1 MVMLICK
8 KLLLTNSR
16 GTKLILM
23 SATLDQSKFQ
33 SYFASLRPEM
43 MVSPG
48 QMEAIKAPII
58 SLEARREGI
67 IQVSSFCNNVWFW
80 VVRSPIKYFL
90 KVYYWNKLEKLM
102 RQRYPGTTVDHGD
115 FDIGE
120 PSLSESSVAM
130 CRVLLEKL
138 DGLEDQEHEGGKKR
152 EAPGAVLIFL
162 PGLQEIKQVRDF
174 LLAKDPEERRTGPEW
189 RCMALHS
196 SVPWE
201 EHQTVF
207 EPLPLNQRKVILSTN
222 IAESSLT
229 IPDIRY
235 VIDFCLTK
243 NMVADPET
251 DYPRLVLQWA
261 SQSQMIQRKGRAGR
275 VGDKGGRVYRLVPED
290 FCRRLPQDHEPEMT
304 RVPLTKVVLDV
315 KLLAMGSPKDLLA
328 LAMDP
333 PDLRSIR
340 RTVLALKEMGA
351 LLTTARGVQCKE
363 DGDLTVLG
371 EVVARLPVDVKL
383 GKLVVFGHI
392 FGVLEEAII
401 IASGLNGKSIFTS
414 PFDRRV
420 QSYKNKLHW
429 ADRTHSDCF
438 AILAAY
444 QVWEMKKMK
453 GEFSGKD
460 GVRDREGVWCKQ
472 SFLQR
477 KQLMEMKTQVSCSSI
492 RSTSLFT

>member
-1 MVMLICK
+1 M
-8 KLLLTNSR
+8 
-16 GTKLILM
+16 
-23 SATLDQSKFQ
+23 
-33 SYFASLRPEM
+33 
-43 MVSPG
+43 
-48 QMEAIKAPII
+48 
-58 SLEARREGI
+58 
-67 IQVSSFCNNVWFW
+67 
-80 VVRSPIKYFL
+80 
-90 KVYYWNKLEKLM
+90 YYWNNMEKLM
-102 RQRYPGTTVDHGD
+102 RERYPGTILDHGD
-115 FDIGE
+115 FDLGE
-120 PSLSESSVAM
+120 PSLSESSVQM

-138 DGLEDQEHEGGKKR
+138 DDLEKDQR
-152 EAPGAVLIFL
+152 EKTKQKGVPEPPGAVLVFL
-162 PGLQEIKQVRDF
+162 PGLHEIKHVRDF
-174 LLAKDPEERRTGPEW
+174 LMARDSEETLRTGPEW

-201 EHQTVF
+201 ELQTVF
-207 EPLPLNQRKVILSTN
+207 EPLPLKQRKVILSTN

-261 SQSQMIQRKGRAGR
+261 SQSQMTQRKGRAGR
-275 VGDKGGRVYRLVPED
+275 VGKNGGRVYRLVPED

-315 KLLAMGSPKDLLA
+315 KMFSMGSPKELLA

-340 RTVLALKEMGA
+340 RTVLVLKEMGA
-351 LLTTARGVQCKE
+351 LLTTVGGLQCKE

-383 GKLVVFGHI
+383 GKLVVLGHI
-392 FGVLEEAII
+392 FGVLEEAVI

-414 PFDRRV
+414 PFDQRV

-444 QVWEMKKMK
+444 QVWERKKMK
-453 GEFSGKD
+453 GEFSGMD
-460 GVRDREGVWCKQ
+460 GVRDKEGIWCKQ

-477 KQLMEMKTQVSCSSI
+477 KQLLEMKTQVGELKNEVRLVDEYLMQVEEITRNLQLMGIEPLQTQEPISWESEKKFHILRLAMFGAFYPNYFVKVTFASFN
-492 RSTSLFT
+492 LFGNLI

>member
-1 MVMLICK
+1 M
-8 KLLLTNSR
+8 
-16 GTKLILM
+16 
-23 SATLDQSKFQ
+23 
-33 SYFASLRPEM
+33 
-43 MVSPG
+43 
-48 QMEAIKAPII
+48 
-58 SLEARREGI
+58 
-67 IQVSSFCNNVWFW
+67 
-80 VVRSPIKYFL
+80 
-90 KVYYWNKLEKLM
+90 EKLM
-102 RQRYPGTTVDHGD
+102 RQRYPGTTLDHGD
-115 FDIGE
+115 FDLGE
-120 PSLSESSVAM
+120 PSLSESSVQM

-138 DGLEDQEHEGGKKR
+138 DDLEKDEQERSKTKLP

-162 PGLQEIKQVRDF
+162 PGLHEIKQVRDF
-174 LLAKDPEERRTGPEW
+174 LMAKDPEDKRTGPEW

-207 EPLPLNQRKVILSTN
+207 EPLPLKQRKVILSTN

-275 VGDKGGRVYRLVPED
+275 VGTKGGRVYRLVPED

-315 KLLAMGSPKDLLA
+315 KMFSMGSPKELLA

-333 PDLRSIR
+333 PELRSIR

-351 LLTTARGVQCKE
+351 LLTTVGGLQCKE

-383 GKLVVFGHI
+383 GKLVVLGHI
-392 FGVLEEAII
+392 FGVLEESVI

-414 PFDRRV
+414 PFDQRV

-444 QVWEMKKMK
+444 QVWEKKKMK
-453 GEFSGKD
+453 GEFSARD
-460 GVRDREGVWCKQ
+460 GVRDREGIWCRQ

-477 KQLMEMKTQVSCSSI
+477 KQLLEMKTQVSQLKRNGTLDDGITCRLR
-492 RSTSLFT
+492 RSQGIYN

>member
-1 MVMLICK
+1 
-8 KLLLTNSR
+8 
-16 GTKLILM
+16 
-23 SATLDQSKFQ
+23 
-33 SYFASLRPEM
+33 
-43 MVSPG
+43 
-48 QMEAIKAPII
+48 
-58 SLEARREGI
+58 
-67 IQVSSFCNNVWFW
+67 
-80 VVRSPIKYFL
+80 
-90 KVYYWNKLEKLM
+90 M
-102 RQRYPGTTVDHGD
+102 RQRFPDATIDHRD
-115 FDIGE
+115 FDLGE
-120 PSLSESSVAM
+120 PSLSESSVQM

-138 DGLEDQEHEGGKKR
+138 DVLEEEEQKSRKTQEP
-152 EAPGAVLIFL
+152 PGAVLIFL
-162 PGLQEIKQVRDF
+162 PGLHEIKHVRDF
-174 LLAKDPEERRTGPEW
+174 LMEKNPDEKRIGPEW

-207 EPLPLNQRKVILSTN
+207 EPLPLRQRKVILSTN

-275 VGDKGGRVYRLVPED
+275 VGTKGGRVYRLIPED

-304 RVPLTKVVLDV
+304 RVPPTKVVLDV
-315 KLLAMGSPKDLLA
+315 KLFSMGSPKELLA

-333 PDLRSIR
+333 PELRSIR

-351 LLTTARGVQCKE
+351 LLTTVGGLQCKE

-371 EVVARLPVDVKL
+371 EVVAKLPVDVKL
-383 GKLVVFGHI
+383 GKLVVLGHI
-392 FGVLEEAII
+392 FGVLEEAVI

-414 PFDRRV
+414 PFDQRV
-420 QSYKNKLHW
+420 QSYKNKLQW
-429 ADRTHSDCF
+429 ADGTHSDCI

-444 QVWEMKKMK
+444 QVWEKKKMK

-460 GVRDREGVWCKQ
+460 GVRDREGIWCRQ
-472 SFLQR
+472 SFLQK
-477 KQLMEMKTQVSCSSI
+477 KQLLEMKTQVCDLRNGHQMTLI
-492 RSTSLFT
+492 TCRWKRLRGTCN